1 MRSLLAPLTTEA
13 PLQKLPETLDV
24 YLERLT
30 NEPAFSLAEQLI
42 VQLAS
47 FYDAA
52 VKQGALVEFRAQ
64 CQQHPL
70 HEIIRQD
77 PFTERAFSKPRG
89 YAGDA
94 VMLDYIYRPRPLSL
108 SEVGKQLHS
117 ATTGVSS
124 AKSISWR
131 RDHLGTE
138 IAKVIDDVPDASIL
152 SVASGHLREL
162 DVVRELADQRDFRI
176 DALDQDEE
184 SLKEAVCSYPDF
196 NINPIHRSITH
207 LFKTKE
213 EACYDLIYSAGLFDY
228 LSIKAGSALLQKL
241 LELLKPDGRLIVGNY
256 ATDNFGR
263 GYMEGMMD
271 WCLLYRDEA
280 DLIDLINLTGN
291 AREHRTYRDAPG
303 NVVYL
308 EVSQRWN

>member
-1 MRSLLAPLTTEA
+1 MRNALARHTSEGSL
-13 PLQKLPETLDV
+13 QSLPETLDL
-24 YLERLT
+24 YLERFIRA
-30 NEPAFSLAEQLI
+30 PAFDLAEQLI
-42 VQLAS
+42 VELAS

-52 VKQGALVEFRAQ
+52 MKQGALVEFRTQ

-70 HEIIRQD
+70 HEIVRQD

-94 VMLDYIYRPRPLSL
+94 VMLDYVYRPKPLSL
-108 SEVGKQLHS
+108 SDVGKQLHS

-138 IAKVIDDVPDASIL
+138 IAKIAGDVAGARLL

-162 DVVRELADQRDFRI
+162 DVVRELAHQRDFRI

-196 NINPIHRSITH
+196 NINPINKSIAH
-207 LFKTKE
+207 L
-213 EACYDLIYSAGLFDY
+213 
-228 LSIKAGSALLQKL
+228 
-241 LELLKPDGRLIVGNY
+241 
-256 ATDNFGR
+256 
-263 GYMEGMMD
+263 
-271 WCLLYRDEA
+271 
-280 DLIDLINLTGN
+280 
-291 AREHRTYRDAPG
+291 
-303 NVVYL
+303 
-308 EVSQRWN
+308 